1 MQKNISW
8 LWVVGFFGFL
18 AAADAQTPPPLAAGT
33 PFDGTYRLV
42 SAARM
47 TATYTTRK
55 GQTGQCPDRRAGP
68 LHIANVQARY
78 TTATGYRVRG
88 TVGPQGELAMRAVA
102 PSSWANQP
110 IDLSVSGTVDGAG
123 TARVRQLSHSCSYDF
138 VWQKASR

>member
-1 MQKNISW
+1 MQKNIGW
-8 LWVVGFFGFL
+8 FWAAGFFGSL
-18 AAADAQTPPPLAAGT
+18 AAANAQTPPPSAAGM

-42 SAARM
+42 SAAKVD
-47 TATYTTRK
+47 ATYTTRK

-68 LHIANVQARY
+68 LTIVNGQAQY

-88 TVGPQGELAMRAVA
+88 TVGQQGELAMRAIG

-110 IDLSVSGTVDGAG
+110 IDLSVNGTVDGAG